1 MTIREKPLHLVLFRG
16 DNTRAGAEVL
26 VGSAAAERAPAQVE
40 SLLQVGDLAKASG
53 KTVRAIH
60 LYEEL
65 GLLRAHDRSKGRYR
79 LYTDEA
85 LVRVRWISKLQ
96 SLGLSL
102 SEIQQLVSEQEAS
115 GSAQFA
121 ASRLGEVYRAKLT
134 ETRTKIAELRALE
147 EELSDSLEFLAAC
160 NTACESEL
168 PVHSCPTCERHPE
181 RPNAPDLVAGVH
193 VRRRARESKNLA

>member
-1 MTIREKPLHLVLFRG
+1 MMP
-16 DNTRAGAEVL
+16 
-26 VGSAAAERAPAQVE
+26 PASE
-40 SLLQVGDLAKASG
+40 SLLQVGDLAKGSG

-65 GLLRAHDRSKGRYR
+65 GLLPAHDRSKGRYR
-79 LYTDEA
+79 LYTEEA

-102 SEIQQLVSEQEAS
+102 SEIQQLVKEQEGS

-121 ASRLGEVYRAKLT
+121 ASRLGEVYQAKLT

-147 EELSDSLEFLAAC
+147 EELEESLEFLATC

-181 RPNAPDLVAGVH
+181 RPNAPPDLVAGVH
-193 VRRRARESKNLA
+193 VSRRVRDFRE